1 MHLEITPLDNYTYI
15 STNIVTKADKTK
27 GELRQICCN
36 LSLNIILFA
45 LLIGVYYLL
54 IMIFYDIYNTYEGYI
69 IKAWLIPA
77 LFQVTLFR
85 FALNFILNLC
95 ISLVLFK
102 YTYRKNISCV
112 VKIFFK
118 LFIEKYMIYLNKIRL
133 LITKYSKDFELIQ
146 IN

>member
-1 MHLEITPLDNYTYI
+1 M
-15 STNIVTKADKTK
+15 
-27 GELRQICCN
+27 
-36 LSLNIILFA
+36 LSFNIILFA

-102 YTYRKNISCV
+102 YTYKKNISCV

-133 LITKYSKDFELIQ
+133 LITKYSKDFEYIQ